1 MESSKPLPSAH
12 AKVDEYIAS
21 APPFAQPILTHLR
34 ELIHKACPGA
44 KETIKW
50 SRPFFEHQGVILCNM
65 AAFKEH
71 CSFSFWSGGN
81 ALRRIT
87 SLTDLPPDKT
97 LLAWIRQAQNTS
109 PSKRPSVVKPP
120 PAPPA
125 EFTAALRKHQ
135 RAKAAFAALSP
146 SCQRE
151 YIEWIAGAKRPET
164 RDKRMATA
172 LEWIE
177 QGKQRH
183 WKYQGAG

>member
-1 MESSKPLPSAH
+1 MNTR
-12 AKVDEYIAS
+12 VDEYIAS

-44 KETIKW
+44 NETIKW
-50 SRPFFEHQGVILCNM
+50 SRPFFEHQGTILCNM

-71 CSFSFWSGGN
+71 CSFSFWGEGD

-87 SLTDLPPDKT
+87 SLSDLPPDRK
-97 LLAWIRQAQNTS
+97 LLASIRQAAASIEDGQHTS
-109 PSKRPSVVKPP
+109 PMTARRSVVKPP
-120 PAPPA
+120 LTPPA
-125 EFTAALRKHQ
+125 EFTAALQKHQ
-135 RAKAAFAALSP
+135 RANAAFAALSP

-151 YIEWIAGAKRPET
+151 YIEWIADAKRPET
-164 RDKRMATA
+164 RDKRIATA

-183 WKYQGAG
+183 WKYQSAG